1 MNGNTHAHMQNFMQ
15 SGSNNK
21 IKQNQKTEQEIAY
34 IFIYK
39 VYCKKLIITNG
50 PNNNKKKEN
59 IAFRK

>member
-1 MNGNTHAHMQNFMQ
+1 MQ